1 MGNSQA
7 SHEIS
12 LEELERFEMEVDEEF
27 NPSGE
32 LSERAAKREYMVKVR
47 AREAEALRQKYLGN
61 AVAKQASKQVKGSGP
76 PAGVCPFNGHHLSRD
91 SFNAK
96 VKPRFA
102 GKVTYVF
109 QDQEAGDKDGGDGQG
124 KEEEGDSLSEILQQK
139 ERIRSLITPGE
150 PEKNAGCDALGLQK
164 KDIANNDGR
173 SPYQGAQLRVV
184 SVNHRKQGEN
194 PIFER

>member
-61 AVAKQASKQVKGSGP
+61 A
-76 PAGVCPFNGHHLSRD
+76 
-91 SFNAK
+91 
-96 VKPRFA
+96 
-102 GKVTYVF
+102 
-109 QDQEAGDKDGGDGQG
+109 
-124 KEEEGDSLSEILQQK
+124 
-139 ERIRSLITPGE
+139 
-150 PEKNAGCDALGLQK
+150 
-164 KDIANNDGR
+164 
-173 SPYQGAQLRVV
+173 
-184 SVNHRKQGEN
+184 
-194 PIFER
+194 